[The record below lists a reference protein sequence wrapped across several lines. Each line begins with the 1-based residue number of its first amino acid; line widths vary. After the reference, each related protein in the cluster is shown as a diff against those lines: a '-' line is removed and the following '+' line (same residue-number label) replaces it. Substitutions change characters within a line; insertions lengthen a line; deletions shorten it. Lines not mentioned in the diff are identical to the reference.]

1 MLVGCGSN
9 TEVATITITP
19 SAQSL
24 AAGQTAQ
31 FGATGTIPHGKHPP
45 TNEDVTSQV
54 TWASNAPAIATI
66 SATGVATAVSSGS
79 ATITA
84 SMAGATSA
92 TATITVTG
100 GAAGATGSD
109 ILSLSV
115 LPGTQSVAAP
125 KQTSQFIAIGTTGS
139 GATVDVTGQVAWTSS
154 STTVATVTSTG
165 LATGEGKGTT
175 TITAI
180 ATNPDKTVATGT
192 ATFTVLGGGS
202 QQYTALTI
210 TPSAQSL
217 SASGQTGQF
226 IALGTSGSTGLQ
238 EDVTRFGKINWS
250 STIPT
255 IASVSSSGLATGL
268 SVGTTTITAVLTN
281 SDNSVI
287 TATADLTI
295 TLTPAPEPLLSL
307 IIIPS
312 KITVGD
318 LQDTGQFLAIG
329 TYSTPPTVRD
339 LTNSVK
345 WLSSAPNVFP
355 VSTNSSGAQGQSN
368 AGVASAWGSGGAVI
382 IAEATDPATGS
393 IQTATA
399 EFDCPLTLPN
409 PNGNPPTPGSCY
421 GPVGQALLSTLTVY
435 NTGLNTT
442 DWQLTA
448 PSATGTPSV
457 LHCGPGW
464 ALNGGTGGSVCTAT
478 YPANT
483 PIVITAKGSNFGGW
497 SYNCK
502 NQVQNPDGSFSCT
515 VTLTGDDT
523 VGAIFN

>member
-1 MLVGCGSN
+1 
-9 TEVATITITP
+9 
-19 SAQSL
+19 
-24 AAGQTAQ
+24 
-31 FGATGTIPHGKHPP
+31 
-45 TNEDVTSQV
+45 
-54 TWASNAPAIATI
+54 
-66 SATGVATAVSSGS
+66 VS
-79 ATITA
+79 
-84 SMAGATSA
+84 
-92 TATITVTG
+92 
-100 GAAGATGSD
+100 
-109 ILSLSV
+109 
-115 LPGTQSVAAP
+115 P
-125 KQTSQFIAIGTTGS
+125 
-139 GATVDVTGQVAWTSS
+139 
-154 STTVATVTSTG
+154 
-165 LATGEGKGTT
+165 
-175 TITAI
+175 
-180 ATNPDKTVATGT
+180 
-192 ATFTVLGGGS
+192 
-202 QQYTALTI
+202 
-210 TPSAQSL
+210 
-217 SASGQTGQF
+217 
-226 IALGTSGSTGLQ
+226 
-238 EDVTRFGKINWS
+238 
-250 STIPT
+250 
-255 IASVSSSGLATGL
+255 SGLAAGL

-281 SDNSVI
+281 SDTSVI

-307 IIIPS
+307 VIIPS

-382 IAEATDPATGS
+382 IAEATDPASGS

-399 EFDCPLTLPN
+399 EFDCPLALPN

-448 PSATGTPSV
+448 PSATGTPNV

-478 YPANT
+478 YPAT
-483 PIVITAKGSNFGGW
+483 ASIVITAKGSNFGGW
-497 SYNCK
+497 SYNC
-502 NQVQNPDGSFSCT
+502 NNPVQNQDGSFSCT